1 VNVHDNRDA
10 QNILPGKLSFVFK
23 SFEQLFN
30 YFVAGIFCEGVLV
43 SILKKRTSG
52 HKKDLK
58 IQKVIRNLKSKKD
71 RQYNDNKAKGH
82 TTIYK
87 TYIQN

>member
-1 VNVHDNRDA
+1 MYMTIVMHKIYYLVNYH
-10 QNILPGKLSFVFK
+10 LCLK

-71 RQYNDNKAKGH
+71 RQYNDNKAKGQ